1 MDGPLIFVLEL
12 WVPFGVNFFLP
23 KMTRDQPVPNR
34 AMAMVL
40 VCTRSRPSGKTN
52 VTDRDPS
59 LAASLMKEDDVF
71 AIAYCDW
78 S

>member
-40 VCTRSRPSGKTN
+40 CLHEVSTIGEDKRHRP
-52 VTDRDPS
+52 
-59 LAASLMKEDDVF
+59 
-71 AIAYCDW
+71 
-78 S
+78 